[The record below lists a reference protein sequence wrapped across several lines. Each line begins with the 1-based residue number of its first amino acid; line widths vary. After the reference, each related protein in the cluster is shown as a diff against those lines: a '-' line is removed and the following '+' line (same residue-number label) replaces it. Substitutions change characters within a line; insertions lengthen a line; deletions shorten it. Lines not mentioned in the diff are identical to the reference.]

1 MPVIRNNKSLK
12 SNYPKKNIT
21 RKRFQHGGNIIGYNK
36 ALQHIDNL
44 TNFIENKQNGGLDS
58 VNMDGGA
65 KGNER
70 QKQNT
75 EVFKR
80 FATKTINAIDSTVT
94 NMSDSKEEI
103 KVKNPNIRN
112 LFSKI
117 TNLVRSKVFPS
128 KALIH
133 SAIIQDIN
141 SSARTLYTEFMEVFL
156 QFDANQDENSIA
168 GKGMI
173 YGDKSLTPEKVQKI
187 KNRLR
192 PAIEENVKEFMKEF
206 VRTVEK
212 RAKLE
217 RKNMTDDNIASIQRV
232 ASRAIL

>member
-1 MPVIRNNKSLK
+1 MPLTRNNKSLK

-21 RKRFQHGGNIIGYNK
+21 RKRFQHGGNIDHTK
-36 ALQHIDNL
+36 ALEHLNTL

-58 VNMDGGA
+58 ANMDGGA

-75 EVFKR
+75 DVFKR

-103 KVKNPNIRN
+103 KVKDPDTRD
-112 LFSKI
+112 LFSKV
-117 TNLVRSKVFPS
+117 TNLVRAKVFPS

-141 SSARTLYTEFMEVFL
+141 SAARRMYTEFMEVFL
-156 QFDANQDENSIA
+156 EFDANPDENSVA

-173 YGDKSLTPEKVQKI
+173 YGDKTLTPEKVQKI
-187 KNRLR
+187 KNR
-192 PAIEENVKEFMKEF
+192 IG
-206 VRTVEK
+206 
-212 RAKLE
+212 RAH
-217 RKNMTDDNIASIQRV
+217 V
-232 ASRAIL
+232 